1 MTEDQRNDAPG
12 LDSGEA
18 RAVERNE
25 AWGTTPAFNASKY
38 REHVDDLDLTEEE
51 KLDFLQTV
59 WSIMVA
65 FVDLG
70 FRVDSVTQ
78 ILSAFAEASSNSDSD
93 ALKERDRNG
102 KDGGAPGAASAPRE
116 VSHEP

>member
-12 LDSGEA
+12 LDSGE
-18 RAVERNE
+18 ERTE
-25 AWGTTPAFNASKY
+25 ECKGAWGITPAFDAGKY
-38 REHVDDLDLTEEE
+38 RAHVDDLDLTEEE
-51 KLDFLQTV
+51 KLAFLQTV

-78 ILSAFAEASSNSDSD
+78 ILSAFAEASSNGDSD
-93 ALKERDRNG
+93 ALKEKEING
-102 KDGGAPGAASAPRE
+102 RDGGAPGAASAPCG
-116 VSHEP
+116 VTHEP